1 MTKKRYSKPS
11 YSQWWEQNRLR
22 DRVEMQVLSANY
34 SMENLLDELD
44 MTYKDAYE
52 EKLTTDE
59 LIELVVE
66 KRLEEYPDYEE
77 KS

>member
-1 MTKKRYSKPS
+1 MKRKYVKPS
-11 YSQWWEQNRLR
+11 YSQWWEQNSLR
-22 DRVEMQVLSANY
+22 DRIEMQVLSANY

-52 EKLTTDE
+52 EKLSTDE

-66 KRLEEYPDYEE
+66 KRLEEYPHYE
-77 KS
+77 

>member
-1 MTKKRYSKPS
+1 MKRKHVKPS
-11 YSQWWEQNRLR
+11 YSQWWEQNSLR
-22 DRVEMQVLSANY
+22 DRIEMQVLSANY

-52 EKLTTDE
+52 EKLSTDE

-66 KRLEEYPDYEE
+66 KRLEEYPHYEE

>member
-1 MTKKRYSKPS
+1 MKKRYSKPS
-11 YSQWWEQNRLR
+11 YSQWWEQNNLR
-22 DRVEMQVLSANY
+22 DRIEMQVLSANY

-52 EKLTTDE
+52 EKLSTDD

-66 KRLEEYPDYEE
+66 KRLEEYPPL
-77 KS
+77 

>member
-1 MTKKRYSKPS
+1 
-11 YSQWWEQNRLR
+11 
-22 DRVEMQVLSANY
+22 
-34 SMENLLDELD
+34 MENLLDELD

-52 EKLTTDE
+52 EKLSTDE

-66 KRLEEYPDYEE
+66 KRLEEYPHYEE

>member
-1 MTKKRYSKPS
+1 MKRKYVKPS
-11 YSQWWEQNRLR
+11 YSQWWEQNSLR
-22 DRVEMQVLSANY
+22 DRIEMQVLSANY

-52 EKLTTDE
+52 EKLSTDE

-66 KRLEEYPDYEE
+66 KRLEEYPHYEE

>member
-11 YSQWWEQNRLR
+11 YSQWWEQNNLR
-22 DRVEMQVLSANY
+22 DRIEMQVLSANY

-52 EKLTTDE
+52 EKLSTDD

-66 KRLEEYPDYEE
+66 KRLEEYPPL
-77 KS
+77 

>member
-1 MTKKRYSKPS
+1 MKKRYSKPS
-11 YSQWWEQNRLR
+11 YSQWWEQNNLR
-22 DRVEMQVLSANY
+22 DRIEMQVLSANY

-52 EKLTTDE
+52 EKLSTDE

-66 KRLEEYPDYEE
+66 KRLEEYPPL
-77 KS
+77 

>member
-1 MTKKRYSKPS
+1 MKKRYSKPP
-11 YSQWWEQNRLR
+11 YSQWWEQNKLR

>member
-1 MTKKRYSKPS
+1 MKKRYSKPP
-11 YSQWWEQNRLR
+11 YSQWWEQNNLR
-22 DRVEMQVLSANY
+22 DRIEMQVLSANY

-66 KRLEEYPDYEE
+66 KRLEEYPYYEE

>member
-1 MTKKRYSKPS
+1 MKRKYVKPS
-11 YSQWWEQNRLR
+11 YSQWWEQNSLR
-22 DRVEMQVLSANY
+22 DRIEMQVLSAYY
-34 SMENLLDELD
+34 SMEKLLDELD

-52 EKLTTDE
+52 EKLSTDE

-66 KRLEEYPDYEE
+66 KRLEEYPHYEE

>member
-1 MTKKRYSKPS
+1 MKRKYVKPS
-11 YSQWWEQNRLR
+11 YSQWWEQNSLR
-22 DRVEMQVLSANY
+22 DRIEMQVLSANY
-34 SMENLLDELD
+34 SMENLLDELG

-52 EKLTTDE
+52 EKLSTDE

-66 KRLEEYPDYEE
+66 KRLEEYPHYEE

>member
-1 MTKKRYSKPS
+1 MKRNDVKPS
-11 YSQWWEQNRLR
+11 YSQWWEQNSLR
-22 DRVEMQVLSANY
+22 DRIEMQVLSANY

-52 EKLTTDE
+52 EKLSTDE

-66 KRLEEYPDYEE
+66 KRLEEYPHYEE

>member
-1 MTKKRYSKPS
+1 MKRKYVKPS
-11 YSQWWEQNRLR
+11 YSQWWEQNSLR
-22 DRVEMQVLSANY
+22 DRIEMQVLSANY

-52 EKLTTDE
+52 EKLSTDE

-66 KRLEEYPDYEE
+66 KRLEEYPYYEE

>member
-1 MTKKRYSKPS
+1 MKKRYSKPS
-11 YSQWWEQNRLR
+11 YSQWWEQNSLR
-22 DRVEMQVLSANY
+22 DRIEMQVLSANY

-52 EKLTTDE
+52 EKLSTDE

-66 KRLEEYPDYEE
+66 KRLEEYPHYEE